1 LPASVKLTNF
11 SLQFLSIIPIDFL
24 SYIPYNKGITKEG
37 DDKMTVKELREKLK
51 EYPQDAK
58 VAIYSESEYNYL
70 NETPEDEFYIS
81 PYGDLIL
88 WCDVDLK
95 RDK

>member
-1 LPASVKLTNF
+1 
-11 SLQFLSIIPIDFL
+11 
-24 SYIPYNKGITKEG
+24 
-37 DDKMTVKELREKLK
+37 MTVKELREKLK
-51 EYPQDAK
+51 KYPQDAK

-88 WCDVDLK
+88 WCDVDLNRNK
-95 RDK
+95 YK